1 MYNFGL
7 NSISFLESIRFWA
20 RELRLSNKAKNEHTR
35 IRRLLHKML
44 FPPSELNQRE
54 METLVGNL
62 QATAD
67 GRLAIVELCLAT
79 VRYGHSLIIF
89 DSVINELG
97 ATPGVGGDREDFLQL

>member
-1 MYNFGL
+1 
-7 NSISFLESIRFWA
+7 
-20 RELRLSNKAKNEHTR
+20 
-35 IRRLLHKML
+35 
-44 FPPSELNQRE
+44 

-89 DSVINELG
+89 HSVIKGLG
-97 ATPGVGGDREDFLQL
+97 QHLALAEIVKTLYSFEKTQLLGKSQTYE

>member
-1 MYNFGL
+1 MYNFWL
-7 NSISFLESIRFWA
+7 NSNRYG
-20 RELRLSNKAKNEHTR
+20 KNEHTR
-35 IRRLLHKML
+35 IGRLLHKML

-67 GRLAIVELCLAT
+67 GRLAIVELCLAA

-89 DSVINELG
+89 HSVINGLG
-97 ATPGVGGDREDFLQL
+97 QHLTLAEIVKTFYSFEKTQLLGKSQTCE

>member
-1 MYNFGL
+1 
-7 NSISFLESIRFWA
+7 
-20 RELRLSNKAKNEHTR
+20 
-35 IRRLLHKML
+35 ML

-89 DSVINELG
+89 HSVIKGLG
-97 ATPGVGGDREDFLQL
+97 QHLALAEIVKTLKKHSYWARARLTSSW